1 MKVAADSASWLK
13 VTVVADS
20 EMRLG
25 LHGAGTGR
33 RLRGIGIDGRCGGA
47 GGHSGLESSTS
58 GVQDS
63 IVTGRCGGGVI
74 CGLCSEMNAWSGW
87 NS

>member
-1 MKVAADSASWLK
+1 M
-13 VTVVADS
+13 ADS

-25 LHGAGTGR
+25 LHGACTGR
-33 RLRGIGIDGRCGGA
+33 RLRVIGIDGRCGEA
-47 GGHSGLESSTS
+47 GGHSGLESAAASRLESPTS
-58 GVQDS
+58 GMRDS